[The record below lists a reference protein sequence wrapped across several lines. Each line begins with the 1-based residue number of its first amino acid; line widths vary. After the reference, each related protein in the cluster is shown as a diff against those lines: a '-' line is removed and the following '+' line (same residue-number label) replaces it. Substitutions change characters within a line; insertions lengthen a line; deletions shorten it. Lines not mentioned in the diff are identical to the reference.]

1 LGTLLI
7 AGIVM
12 VLWCLVQDASRSRSF
27 VITLFFRRRSLFILH
42 HIVTGSYHV
51 IHYTILFSA
60 EAFDILGR
68 PLMPGATFLL
78 SLNLN
83 LLSHPPPPCFIQ
95 TANNTPY
102 RPRNPSASS
111 HALKLQ
117 PIPAMGELIYSYTI
131 IRFFPLYI
139 RRMGTS
145 MACFLPAVQLAW
157 H

>member
-1 LGTLLI
+1 VFGSRRFTVTFIRYYVVFSATI
-7 AGIVM
+7 AFYSSSHRYGF
-12 VLWCLVQDASRSRSF
+12 LPCYP
-27 VITLFFRRRSLFILH
+27 LH
-42 HIVTGSYHV
+42 HFIQRRGIRHLRSAIDAWCNILAFIELEFVVT
-51 IHYTILFSA
+51 
-60 EAFDILGR
+60 
-68 PLMPGATFLL
+68 
-78 SLNLN
+78 
-83 LLSHPPPPCFIQ
+83 PPPPCFIQ

-145 MACFLPAVQLAW
+145 MACFLSAVQLAW